1 MPQPAA
7 AADPWAQFPDAPP
20 AGASPG
26 AAAPPQ
32 NAQAPGGNDPWAQ
45 FPDAPPADG
54 APPQDPRARV
64 GDTIVQAGKDAIG
77 GAELLLG
84 AATSVPAAA
93 VGALGYGA
101 AAVTKALGTDVDPSA
116 VQSDLVNRFTYSP
129 QTDSGKAGASTLK
142 NLIAPVV
149 EPVVQ
154 GYGRAT
160 EAVAQRSPFAGNLM
174 RDAPGAFQAASA
186 LVPGAVGVRQ
196 AMNAPVRAA
205 APVVARAAP
214 AAAPA
219 IATTAEEVLARQAAA
234 SPTNMGAAAAAP
246 SLANVSPEL
255 RAAIVETAR
264 KTGGAVNPEALQR
277 HIDADEVFRGT
288 NAKLT
293 EGQATGDV
301 ALLSEEQNMRAR
313 VPQFAQNFDAQNR
326 ALGGKLQ
333 SIRDEVGP
341 DVFSAN
347 HVEHGDTLI
356 GAYRTVD
363 AAREAQVNKAYADL
377 RAAAG
382 GQFPI
387 GAKTLLDN
395 SAKALH
401 GQLIYDHAPK
411 SVMSA
416 LAGFAEKPGSMT
428 FENFEALRTNLAT
441 IQRTATDGLERKAAG
456 LIRQQMED
464 LPLVPGAAKLKP
476 IADKARKLARDRFA
490 AIEADPAYDAAIN
503 ETVPP
508 DRFIQKFVVGGTRDN
523 LALMASTL
531 GTDDAA
537 RQTMGV
543 AALDYLRDAAR
554 LSAGYEGNFATASYT
569 KALNK
574 LSPSVRSLLPARVA
588 DQLEQL
594 GRVASYTTAQPR
606 GSFVNNS
613 NTFVAGAAESAKG
626 AAEGAANFAAQGV
639 PVGTWIRKGMEG
651 ASHRRQARGAMA
663 PGAGLGR
670 LREQ

>member
-1 MPQPAA
+1 MPQP
-7 AADPWAQFPDAPP
+7 AADPWAQFPDAPS
-20 AGASPG
+20 AGAPN

-32 NAQAPGGNDPWAQ
+32 SAQAPAGNDPWAQ
-45 FPDAPPADG
+45 FPDAPPAAA
-54 APPQDPRARV
+54 APPQDGRARV
-64 GDTIVQAGKDAIG
+64 GDAIVQAGKDAIG
-77 GAELLLG
+77 GGELLLS

-129 QTDSGKAGASTLK
+129 QTDSGKAGAATLR
-142 NLIAPVV
+142 NMIAPVV

-154 GYGRAT
+154 GYGQAT
-160 EAVAQRSPFAGNLM
+160 EAVAKRSPFAGNLM
-174 RDAPGAFQAASA
+174 RDAPGAFQAVST

-205 APVVARAAP
+205 APAVASAAPVAAP
-214 AAAPA
+214 AAA
-219 IATTAEEVLARQAAA
+219 ATTAEEVLARQAAA

-246 SLANVSPEL
+246 SLGNVSPEL

-264 KTGGAVNPEALQR
+264 KNGGAVNPDVLAR
-277 HIDADEVFRGT
+277 HVDADSLPVRVR
-288 NAKLT
+288 LT

-301 ALLSEEQNMRAR
+301 NLLSQEQNMRAR
-313 VPQFAQNFDAQNR
+313 VPQFASHFDEQNR
-326 ALGGKLQ
+326 ALGQ
-333 SIRDEVGP
+333 NMQAIRDEVGP

-356 GAYRTVD
+356 NAYRTVD
-363 AAREAQVNKAYADL
+363 AAREAEVNKAYADL

-395 SAKALH
+395 SLKSLH
-401 GQLIYDHAPK
+401 GQLIVDHAPK

-416 LAGFAEKPGSMT
+416 LEGFAAKPGSMT

-476 IADKARKLARDRFA
+476 IADKARALARERFA
-490 AIEADPAYDAAIN
+490 AIEADPAYEAAIN

-523 LALMASTL
+523 IALMASTL
-531 GTDDAA
+531 GADDSA

-554 LSAGYEGNFATASYT
+554 LSPGFEGNFATASYT

-626 AAEGAANFAAQGV
+626 AAEGMTNVAAMGV

-651 ASHRRQARGAMA
+651 ASHRRQARGAIA